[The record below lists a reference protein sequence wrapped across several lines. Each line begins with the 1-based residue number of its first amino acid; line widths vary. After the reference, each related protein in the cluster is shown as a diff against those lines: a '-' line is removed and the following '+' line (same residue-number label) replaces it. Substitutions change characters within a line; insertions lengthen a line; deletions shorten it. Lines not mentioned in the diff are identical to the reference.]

1 MTEPTRPTP
10 PTPPGRQALPAVE
23 IYTDG
28 GADPNPGPGGWGA
41 VLLDPVSGKSR
52 ELSGGEPK
60 ATNNRMELTAAIR
73 ALEAL
78 KTRCRVRLVTD
89 SQYVRR
95 GITEWLAAWEAR
107 GWKRKDG
114 ELSNVDLWQ
123 RLAELSR
130 EHEIR
135 WDWIKGHAGHKWNE
149 RADQLA
155 TAAIRALRSERATA
169 SPASPAD
176 RAEVEVFLRVAR
188 PKGKGVWAALVR
200 RGEEETF
207 LSGDVPEASS
217 PNQLDILG
225 AIAALE
231 ALPGKTSVAVHTG
244 SDYLRHGAARWL
256 PGWSRGGW
264 KTKEG
269 AAVKNRDLWQR
280 LETQLRR
287 LNVAWPEIKGND
299 LPELAEL
306 DRRLKEAAKG

>member
-1 MTEPTRPTP
+1 MSEPVRTP
-10 PTPPGRQALPAVE
+10 LVAVE

-41 VLLDPVSGKSR
+41 VLIDPATGKTR

-89 SQYVRR
+89 SQYLRR
-95 GITEWLAAWEAR
+95 GITEWIAAWEAR

-114 ELSNVDLWQ
+114 ELLNVDLWQ
-123 RLAELSR
+123 RLAELNRS
-130 EHEIR
+130 HEIR
-135 WDWIKGHAGHKWNE
+135 WDWIKGHAGHKHNE

-155 TAAIRALRSERATA
+155 TAEIRALTGHRVAA
-169 SPASPAD
+169 APPVLAD
-176 RAEVEVFLRVAR
+176 VSVYLRVAK
-188 PKGKGVWAALVR
+188 PKGKGLWAALVL
-200 RGEEETF
+200 RGEEEEF
-207 LSGDVPEASS
+207 LSEEEPNASS

-231 ALPGKTSVAVHTG
+231 ILPEKAKVAVYTG
-244 SDYLRHGAARWL
+244 SDYLRHGASRWL
-256 PGWSRGGW
+256 PGWSKSGW

-269 AAVKNRDLWQR
+269 AAVKNRELWQR
-280 LETQLRR
+280 LEGQMRR
-287 LNVAWPEIKGND
+287 LVVQWPEIKGREV
-299 LPELAEL
+299 PELL
-306 DRRLKEAAKG
+306 DVDRRVKEQARLK

>member
-1 MTEPTRPTP
+1 MSEPVRTP
-10 PTPPGRQALPAVE
+10 LATVE

-41 VLLDPVSGKSR
+41 VLIDPATGKTR

-89 SQYVRR
+89 SQYLRR
-95 GITEWLAAWEAR
+95 GITEWIAGWEAR
-107 GWKRKDG
+107 GWKRKEG
-114 ELSNVDLWQ
+114 ELLNVDLWQ
-123 RLAELSR
+123 RLAELNRS
-130 EHEIR
+130 HDIR
-135 WDWIKGHAGHKWNE
+135 WDWIKGHAGHKHNE

-155 TAAIRALRSERATA
+155 TAEIRALTGHRVAAAPPVS
-169 SPASPAD
+169 AD
-176 RAEVEVFLRVAR
+176 VSVYLRVAK
-188 PKGKGVWAALVR
+188 PKGKGLWAALILC
-200 RGEEETF
+200 GEEEEF
-207 LSGDVPEASS
+207 FSEEVPNASS

-231 ALPGKTSVAVHTG
+231 ILPDKSKVAVYTG
-244 SDYLRHGAARWL
+244 SDYLRHGASRWL
-256 PGWSRGGW
+256 PGWAKSGW

-280 LETQLRR
+280 LEAQMRR
-287 LNVAWPEIKGND
+287 LSVQWPEIKGREV
-299 LPELAEL
+299 PELLEV
-306 DRRLKEAAKG
+306 DRRVKELAKIS